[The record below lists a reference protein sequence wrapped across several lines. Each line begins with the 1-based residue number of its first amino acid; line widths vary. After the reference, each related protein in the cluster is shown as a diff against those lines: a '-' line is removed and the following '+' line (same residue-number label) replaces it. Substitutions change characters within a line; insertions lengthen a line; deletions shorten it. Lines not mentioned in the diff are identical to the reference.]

1 MPSVSLACYTCDP
14 FASPKIRSY
23 IFEDGNF
30 GRLHFDLRDRDF
42 FIYTPYRHVEHL
54 TDLDPVEAHA
64 VLREIDRMIGAMIDS
79 FIVQYNK
86 GSWKSHQHVHMKV
99 TIDEPTFRRIKR
111 HHLSAREWKVA
122 SSPCRVE
129 HTTVPLSDH
138 RTWRKR
144 VK

>member
-23 IFEDGNF
+23 IFEDGTF

-54 TDLDPVEAHA
+54 TDMDPQKAHA
-64 VLREIDRMIGAMIDS
+64 VLREIDLMIGAMTDS
-79 FIVQYNK
+79 FNVQYNK
-86 GSWKSHQHVHMKV
+86 GRWKSHQHVHMTV

-111 HHLSAREWKVA
+111 QHLSARDWRVP
-122 SSPCRVE
+122 SSPCGVE
-129 HTTVPLSDH
+129 HRANPLSE
-138 RTWRKR
+138 RRSWRES